1 MPQHGSRLDVGRRI
15 AALRGKKSQKDLAR
29 QAGVDLSTVSR
40 IEGGKTDPQ
49 LSNLLAIA
57 EALGMPVHRLLDP
70 ANDSTTYL
78 AQPELI
84 DHRLRLGALEERV
97 NRLTAMVQEMSD
109 ACAGRPEQA
118 GSTPESLPQSDG
130 K

>member
-1 MPQHGSRLDVGRRI
+1 MNVGKRI
-15 AALRGKKSQKDLAR
+15 AARRGKRSQKDLAR
-29 QAGVDLSTVSR
+29 EAGVDLSTVSR

-49 LSNLLAIA
+49 LSNLAAIA
-57 EALGMPVHRLLDP
+57 EALGIPLHRLLDP

-78 AQPELI
+78 AQPELV
-84 DHRLRLGALEERV
+84 DHRLRLRTLEERV

-109 ACAGRPEQA
+109 ARAARSVVQA
-118 GSTPESLPQSDG
+118 ASTSESLPKSDG

>member
-1 MPQHGSRLDVGRRI
+1 MDVGKRI
-15 AALRGKKSQKDLAR
+15 AVLRGKRSQKDLAR

-49 LSNLLAIA
+49 LSNLSAIA

-78 AQPELI
+78 AQPELV
-84 DHRLRLGALEERV
+84 DHRLRLGTLEERV

-109 ACAGRPEQA
+109 ARSARSEVQA
-118 GSTPESLPQSDG
+118 GSTSESLPKSDG